1 MDKDQKVCF
10 VGKFYWSLIVDRL
23 PLTCNPKT
31 SLLKLHYDILGRG
44 PNILLAFHGA
54 GQRGTSCFRPFAEH
68 LGGYYT
74 IYAFDLFF
82 HGQSHG
88 LREGEDFTDDDVLT
102 KVLWKSLME
111 DFLNTHFIT
120 RFDVAGFS
128 LGGRYA
134 LATAEAF
141 PARINQ
147 LILMAP
153 DGVVE
158 HPLYVLATRF
168 APARWVFRQLVRNP
182 QPLFTIA
189 ELAQRLHLIPKNL
202 VYFVRYMLDT
212 PEERQRLYRTWVSL
226 RYLSFSI
233 KPLYQGL
240 IASGIKVWL
249 FAGKYDAVFPPR
261 RLGVLS
267 KQMPPERFVILESSH
282 THLVQK
288 AAGYLAVV
296 RAARPS

>member
-1 MDKDQKVCF
+1 M
-10 VGKFYWSLIVDRL
+10 
-23 PLTCNPKT
+23 
-31 SLLKLHYDILGRG
+31 LGQG

-54 GQRGTSCFRPFAEH
+54 GQTGVSCFQPFAEY
-68 LGGYYT
+68 LGEYYT

-82 HGQSHG
+82 HGQSGG
-88 LREGEDFTDDDVLT
+88 LNDGNDFSDDDILT
-102 KVLWKSLME
+102 KVLWQNFLQ
-111 DFLNTHFIT
+111 DFLHIHHIT

-141 PARINQ
+141 PEKIDR

-158 HPLYVLATRF
+158 HPLYALATRF

-182 QPLFTIA
+182 QPLFAVA
-189 ELAQRLHLIPKNL
+189 ELARRLRLIPKNL

-212 PEERQRLYRTWVSL
+212 PEERIRLYRTWVSL

-233 KPLYQGL
+233 ESLYKNL
-240 IASGIKVWL
+240 ETRHVDVWL
-249 FAGKYDAVFPPR
+249 FAGKYDTVFPPA

-267 KQMPPERFVILESSH
+267 KRMPPERFVILESSH
-282 THLVQK
+282 TRLVEK
-288 AAGYLAVV
+288 TAAYLAVTPVV

>member
-1 MDKDQKVCF
+1 MFILEHSEVR
-10 VGKFYWSLIVDRL
+10 LLPVDL
-23 PLTCNPKT
+23 FPLTLSLP
-31 SLLKLHYDILGRG
+31 LLKLHYDILGRG

-54 GQRGTSCFRPFAEH
+54 GQTGASCFQPFVKY
-68 LGGYYT
+68 LGEYYT

-82 HGQSHG
+82 HGQSKG
-88 LREGEDFTDDDVLT
+88 LNGGDDFSDDDVLT
-102 KVLWKSLME
+102 KALWEKVVQ
-111 DFLNTHFIT
+111 DFLATHAIS

-134 LATAEAF
+134 LATVEAF
-141 PARINQ
+141 PSRIDR

-182 QPLFTIA
+182 EPLFAVA
-189 ELAQRLHLIPKNL
+189 ELARRLHLIPKNL

-212 PEERQRLYRTWVSL
+212 PQERQRLYRTWVSL
-226 RYLSFSI
+226 RYLSFPIES
-233 KPLYQGL
+233 LYKNL
-240 IASGIKVWL
+240 MASHVEVWL
-249 FAGKYDAVFPPR
+249 FAGKYDTVFPPA

-267 KQMPPERFVILESSH
+267 KRMPTDRFVILGCSH
-282 THLVQK
+282 IHLVEK
-288 AAGYLAVV
+288 TAGYLNVV
-296 RAARPS
+296 RLGRHPATRPS